1 MDRVMTDCDD
11 RLPHYMV
18 MSCVIKLSLEVHLY
32 TTCNL
37 ILHYMYV
44 PHSHLKVQVHMT
56 FMPRYRS
63 LYSIKMYSQFCPDF
77 IHIYL
82 KTHTLFL
89 STLRQGNS
97 NELTH
102 QIGSPNHKD
111 GPIPF
116 KNDGYMFLPL
126 PFCS

>member
-11 RLPHYMV
+11 RLPHY

-56 FMPRYRS
+56 FMPRYRKPVFNKNVFT
-63 LYSIKMYSQFCPDF
+63 I
-77 IHIYL
+77 
-82 KTHTLFL
+82 L
-89 STLRQGNS
+89 S
-97 NELTH
+97 
-102 QIGSPNHKD
+102 
-111 GPIPF
+111 
-116 KNDGYMFLPL
+116 
-126 PFCS
+126 